1 MAKKKEAKKPIGA
14 EEVRE
19 AYKTFMDYKG
29 EKANLDKRIVENE
42 KIWKMEHW
50 DFMTD
55 NPDDKRVKP
64 RSAWLVNT
72 ILNKHAD
79 SMDNYPEANI
89 LPRAR
94 DDEEAAR
101 ILSKVIPTVLE
112 NCEFQNTFSD
122 EQWDKI
128 KNGTGLYGVFWNNDL
143 NNGLGDIDIKDIS
156 IPNFFWKG
164 GIDDIQDSPNV
175 FYVTMEERDELKK
188 MYPDIEFKGSGN
200 VPIEATELNQSE
212 SVDNSSKVAV
222 IDWYYKK
229 AIRFIDANGLMQN
242 KTILHYCKFCEG
254 NVLFASENEHEY
266 AEKGFYAHGKYPF
279 VVDALYPL
287 ANSVSGFGYIDLVK
301 DDQMFTD
308 KLRQAILEN
317 AVANAAPRNCVRTDS
332 GVNEQELNDPGCR
345 TVHFEGNLGED
356 AFRQLVASPLSGIYE
371 TVYRDQIQQM
381 KDTSGNTAASQGQTS
396 SVTSASG
403 IASLQEAAGKLS
415 RDSNLGAY
423 RAYKKVVEMVIELI
437 REFYTEERSFRIV
450 GEDGDYEFVNFDNSM
465 IAPESQDQAFGID
478 LGSRLPIFDI
488 VVKPQ
493 KQSAYSRESQNQT
506 ALNLY
511 NMGFF
516 APNNTDAALSC
527 LEMMDF
533 EEIQK
538 VKDKIKMNGTLLDKV
553 MKLQQLLLEASNII
567 DTLDPSKN
575 FTQQVAM
582 VLSQDAA
589 MGDGRGSGSP
599 VSVETSRGSL
609 SAQAANATKNSTAP
623 R

>member
-1 MAKKKEAKKPIGA
+1 MEENVVVVENKPIG
-14 EEVRE
+14 ENEIRE
-19 AYKTFMDYKG
+19 AYKTFMEYKS
-29 EKANLDKRIVENE
+29 EKANLDKRIVDNE
-42 KIWKMEHW
+42 KMWKMEHW
-50 DFMTD
+50 DFMSS
-55 NPDDKRVKP
+55 PDDKRVKP

-79 SMDNYPEANI
+79 AMDNYPEANI

-94 DDEEAAR
+94 DDEAVAK
-101 ILSKVIPTVLE
+101 ILSKVVPTVLE
-112 NCEFQNTFSD
+112 NCEFQATYSD

-128 KNGTGLYGVFWNNDL
+128 KNGTGVFGVFWNQKL
-143 NNGLGDIDIKDIS
+143 NNGLGDVEITDVA
-156 IPNFFWKG
+156 IPNLFWKG
-164 GIDDIQDSPNV
+164 GISDIQESPNV
-175 FYVTMEERDELKK
+175 FFVTMEERDKLKEE
-188 MYPDIEFKGSGN
+188 YPDLEFKGSGTI
-200 VPIEATELNQSE
+200 PIEATEVNQSE
-212 SVDNSSKVAV
+212 AIDNSGKAAV

-229 AIRFIDANGLMQN
+229 NLLYIDVNGIQQN
-242 KTILHYCKFCEG
+242 KTILHCCKFCEG
-254 NVLFASENEHEY
+254 QVLYATENDPVY
-266 AEKGFYAHGKYPF
+266 AESGLYSHGKYPF
-279 VVDALYPL
+279 VFDVLYPL
-287 ANSVSGFGYIDLVK
+287 CNSATGFGFIDLVR

-317 AVANAAPRNCVRTDS
+317 AVANAAPRNIIRSD
-332 GVNEQELNDPGCR
+332 GGINEEELNDPGCR
-345 TVHFEGNLGED
+345 TVHTEGNLGEND
-356 AFRQLVASPLSGIYE
+356 FRQLVASPLSGIYE
-371 TVYRDQIQQM
+371 SVYLNQIQQM
-381 KDTSGNTAASQGQTS
+381 KDTSGNTASSQGQTS

-415 RDSNLGAY
+415 RDTNLGAY

-437 REFYTEERSFRIV
+437 RDYYKEARAFRIT
-450 GEDGDYEFVNFDNSM
+450 GEDGQMDFVEMDNSM
-465 IAPESQDQAFGID
+465 LAPVEQGQAFGIE

-516 APNNTDAALSC
+516 APNNADSALAC

-538 VKDKIKMNGTLLDKV
+538 VKDRIKQNGTLYDEV
-553 MKLQQLLLEASNII
+553 IKLQQMLM
-567 DTLDPSKN
+567 
-575 FTQQVAM
+575 QVAP
-582 VLSQDAA
+582 LLDAQNGTDFTGALA
-589 MGDGRGSGSP
+589 MNQAATASDGRAAHAGQI
-599 VSVETSRGSL
+599 EQSRGSL